1 MDARIKLAR
10 VPLDLG
16 DHPARLAPASCLI
29 GEISVEPAHL
39 VWRSSDRALEQVES
53 SKSNLQGNRPPK
65 AKNRQ
70 IRLLQHTQSASPL
83 KGFRILHGRL
93 LGFSDKRPQLTRIT
107 SRSTLSSHKLTLGLD
122 RIILRFLSGFAV
134 GQRKSAT

>member
-65 AKNRQ
+65 AKTRQ
-70 IRLLQHTQSASPL
+70 IRLLQHTHSPSPL
-83 KGFRILHGRL
+83 KGLRILHGRL
-93 LGFSDKRPQLTRIT
+93 IP
-107 SRSTLSSHKLTLGLD
+107 
-122 RIILRFLSGFAV
+122 ILRLSDRLLPSRVA
-134 GQRKSAT
+134 RWT

>member
-1 MDARIKLAR
+1 NESDDPFGRARQVGDDEADVRIKLAR

-16 DHPARLAPASCLI
+16 DHPARLAPAPCLI

-65 AKNRQ
+65 AKRAQ
-70 IRLLQHTQSASPL
+70 SDSSAHSQAPTPRRCFGIIR
-83 KGFRILHGRL
+83 GR
-93 LGFSDKRPQLTRIT
+93 
-107 SRSTLSSHKLTLGLD
+107 
-122 RIILRFLSGFAV
+122 
-134 GQRKSAT
+134 